1 MPRLQNPAATHALLT
16 PFAFPN
22 RHPKFKSPISSGVH
36 AAARKNEASPEMDLI
51 QSMLKAF
58 EECNKELQP
67 LFDFHRAIESAKD
80 DDLRMFWDV
89 RIVQGKNT
97 PFASIRSSSMPKALG
112 QKMAPSAPSNIEKEV
127 IQKII
132 EPLMGIVMHE
142 VERPFLKEPSE
153 Q

>member
-1 MPRLQNPAATHALLT
+1 MS
-16 PFAFPN
+16 
-22 RHPKFKSPISSGVH
+22 K
-36 AAARKNEASPEMDLI
+36 RKDSQNEASPEMDLI
-51 QSMLKAF
+51 HSIVRTF
-58 EECNKELQP
+58 EMYKEELQP
-67 LFDFHRAIESAKD
+67 LFDFHREIESAKD

-97 PFASIRSSSMPKALG
+97 PFASIQGSSSMPKALS

-132 EPLMGIVMHE
+132 EPLMSIVMLE

>member
-1 MPRLQNPAATHALLT
+1 MS
-16 PFAFPN
+16 
-22 RHPKFKSPISSGVH
+22 K
-36 AAARKNEASPEMDLI
+36 RKDSQNEAPPEMDKIHSIVRTLE
-51 QSMLKAF
+51 MYK
-58 EECNKELQP
+58 EELQP

-89 RIVQGKNT
+89 RVLRGKDT
-97 PFASIRSSSMPKALG
+97 PFASVQGSTSMPKALS
-112 QKMAPSAPSNIEKEV
+112 QKMAPSAPSNIEMEV
-127 IQKII
+127 IQKIM

>member
-1 MPRLQNPAATHALLT
+1 MS
-16 PFAFPN
+16 
-22 RHPKFKSPISSGVH
+22 K
-36 AAARKNEASPEMDLI
+36 RKDSQNEASPEMDLI

-97 PFASIRSSSMPKALG
+97 PFASIQGSSSMPKALG
-112 QKMAPSAPSNIEKEV
+112 QKMAPSAPSNIENEV

-132 EPLMGIVMHE
+132 EPLVSIVMIK
-142 VERPFLKEPSE
+142 VESPFLKEPSE